1 MIIPGVGDSHITK
14 RHGDAHGKFF
24 KNLCPVPSSRDFSLN
39 CTPLGPITNNDN
51 ENDNDNDNGN

>member
-1 MIIPGVGDSHITK
+1 MLMGS
-14 RHGDAHGKFF
+14 FF
-24 KNLCPVPSSRDFSLN
+24 ENTYPVPSSRDFSLN